1 MDDQGIANTYK
12 KWPFGRLSNHSHPFF
27 ITDQHNCQ
35 TSTTRRP
42 TQHYANSVQYNMYF
56 GKSIIIAAVGALSL
70 VSTAV
75 ATPIERNNKGFYPGA
90 CNQG

>member
-1 MDDQGIANTYK
+1 
-12 KWPFGRLSNHSHPFF
+12 
-27 ITDQHNCQ
+27 
-35 TSTTRRP
+35 
-42 TQHYANSVQYNMYF
+42 MYF